1 FGMTNYRTLIF
12 VVLSLIIFLN
22 GQSIF
27 VARAVAESKV
37 HIVYLGQKQH
47 DDPEFVTE
55 SHHQMLCS
63 LLGSKEDAHGS
74 MVYSYRHG
82 FSGFAAKLTKSQ
94 AKKIANLPEVV
105 HVIPDSFYK
114 LKTTRTWDY
123 LGLSASSPKN
133 LLNETNMG
141 EQIIIGIIDTGV
153 WPESEVFNDDGIG
166 SVPSH
171 WKGGCQSGEMFNSS
185 HCNKKLI
192 GAKYF
197 INGFLEENKS
207 FNSKES
213 LDFISPRDLNGHGT
227 HVATIA
233 AGSYVQDISY
243 KGLSGGT
250 VRGGA
255 PRARIAMYKGCW
267 YLDDLDITTC
277 SSADILKA
285 MDEAIH
291 DGVDVLSLS
300 LGSVVPLHGEI
311 DIRDGISTGAF
322 HAVLKGITVVC
333 AGGNS
338 GPEAQTVTNTAP
350 WIVTVAATT
359 LDRSFPT
366 PITLGNNK
374 VILGQAMYTGP
385 ELGFTSLVYPEDPGN
400 SNETFSGTCE
410 DLSLNSNDTM
420 VGKVVLCFTASSS
433 SGSVSSAAGS
443 VKKAGGLAVIIARHP
458 GSDLEPCLDDFPCVS
473 VDYEL
478 GTNILLYIRST
489 GSPVLKIQ
497 PSTTLVGQPV
507 GTKVA
512 SFSSRGPN
520 SIAPAIL
527 KPDIAAPGASILAA
541 TTTNTTLNDGGF
553 IMLSGTSMA
562 APVIS
567 GVVALLKALH
577 PDWSP
582 AAIRSAIVTTAWR
595 TDPFG
600 EQIDAE
606 GSSRKLADPFD
617 YGGGLVNPEKAV
629 KPGLVYDLDLEDYVL
644 YMCSVGYNDSS
655 ISQLVGERTTC
666 SNPRPSV
673 LDLNL
678 PSITIPDLKEEVTLT
693 RTVTNVGPPSSVYK
707 VKVEPPLGVQVTVM
721 PNKLVFNSK
730 TKKLSYHV
738 RVSTRHKINTGFY
751 FGSLTWSDS
760 VHDVIIPLSVRTQI
774 LQNYYDEN

>member
-1 FGMTNYRTLIF
+1 M
-12 VVLSLIIFLN
+12 
-22 GQSIF
+22 
-27 VARAVAESKV
+27 EP
-37 HIVYLGQKQH
+37 QH

-82 FSGFAAKLTKSQ
+82 FSGFSAKLTKSQ

-114 LKTTRTWDY
+114 MKTTRTWDY

-243 KGLSGGT
+243 KGLAGGV

-300 LGSVVPLHGEI
+300 LGSVVPLHGET

-350 WIVTVAATT
+350 WIVTVSATT

-400 SNETFSGTCE
+400 SNETFSGFLVFTKSCNIKKPSSLTPHWFLSCSTCE
-410 DLSLNSNDTM
+410 DLSLNSNATM
-420 VGKVVLCFTASSS
+420 VGKVVLCFTTSSS

-443 VKKAGGLAVIIARHP
+443 VKKAGGLGVIIARHP

-512 SFSSRGPN
+512 TFSSRGPN

-527 KPDIAAPGASILAA
+527 KNVYKSYELSEVQPDIAAPGASILAA
-541 TTTNTTLNDGGF
+541 TTTNTTLNNGGF

-582 AAIRSAIVTTAWR
+582 AAIRSAIVTT
-595 TDPFG
+595 
-600 EQIDAE
+600 E
-606 GSSRKLADPFD
+606 GWSRKLADPFD

-629 KPGLVYDLDLEDYVL
+629 KP
-644 YMCSVGYNDSS
+644 
-655 ISQLVGERTTC
+655 
-666 SNPRPSV
+666 
-673 LDLNL
+673 
-678 PSITIPDLKEEVTLT
+678 DLKEEVTLT
-693 RTVTNVGPPSSVYK
+693 RTVTNVGPLNPVYK
-707 VKVEPPLGVQVTVM
+707 VKVEPPLGIQVTVV
-721 PNKLVFNSK
+721 PKKLVFNSK
-730 TKKLSYHV
+730 TKTLSYQI

-760 VHDVIIPLSVRTQI
+760 VHNVIIPLSVRTQI